1 MLPVDDLLGVSP
13 AIAALRAQIQQLLD
27 RGQRA
32 QRLPPLLL
40 QGETGTGK
48 GLLAGLIHRSG
59 PLVVHCHF
67 GLGKLHARTGRREEA
82 REHLATATTLYREM
96 DMRFWLEKVET
107 ALAPSH
113 GSPP

>member
-48 GLLAGLIHRSG
+48 GLLAGLIHRCG
-59 PLVVHCHF
+59 PLVAYCHF
-67 GLGKLHARTGRREEA
+67 VLGTLHAKTGQRKEV
-82 REHLATATTLYREM
+82 REHLATATTMYREM
-96 DMRFWLEKVET
+96 DMRFWLEQAET
-107 ALAPSH
+107 ALGPSH
-113 GSPP
+113 RSPP